1 MDWHEIAMG
10 MLTLVLTI
18 VGWNCARLF
27 QRIDE
32 LEDDMQDFRN
42 TLYQDFVQ
50 RDDYRADIAELKTM
64 LGKIFDRLDD
74 KVDKS

>member
-18 VGWNCARLF
+18 VGWNCLRLF
-27 QRIDE
+27 EKLDQ
-32 LEDDMQDFRN
+32 LEEDMQEFRN
-42 TLYQDFVQ
+42 TMYQDFVQ
-50 RDDYRADIAELKTM
+50 RDDYRMDIADLKAM
-64 LGKIFDRLDD
+64 LAKIFDKLDG

>member
-18 VGWNCARLF
+18 VGWNCLRLF
-27 QRIDE
+27 EKLDQ
-32 LEDDMQDFRN
+32 LEEDMQDFRN

>member
-18 VGWNCARLF
+18 VGWNCLRLF
-27 QRIDE
+27 EKMDH
-32 LEDDMQDFRN
+32 LEEDMQEFRN
-42 TLYQDFVQ
+42 ILYQDFVQ

-74 KVDKS
+74 KVDKP